1 MIIWHILFLKI
12 WGQRIEVACFSF
24 QTKPSHLKWYYWP
37 NASQN
42 APFSADREARP
53 GSARWMETGRN
64 AGTPAM
70 ETMTAGHAKMLN
82 SKAWAHSWVWWADNI
97 TFSLLVKKGK
107 ISLVSPSVAV
117 IYCILA
123 LDVLRFR
130 LFFFYWLQSV
140 AKIQTG
146 KSCRAWGWWKA
157 AQRSE
162 IKNKDDGGQNQKR
175 NKLLYAT
182 RVQLFHLGWYS
193 FQSPWE
199 LLKPQVSSLA
209 TSWAN

>member
-130 LFFFYWLQSV
+130 LFFFLLTPVCGQDPDRQELQSLGMMEGSPE
-140 AKIQTG
+140 IRDQEQ
-146 KSCRAWGWWKA
+146 RWW
-157 AQRSE
+157 RS
-162 IKNKDDGGQNQKR
+162 
-175 NKLLYAT
+175 
-182 RVQLFHLGWYS
+182 
-193 FQSPWE
+193 
-199 LLKPQVSSLA
+199 KPEEK
-209 TSWAN
+209 